1 MTLVGFTTGGRRCLS
16 GGSIRK
22 CFVCTKWLEC
32 SGWRCEMD
40 LCSAGAYA
48 LRKERDVDG
57 ETGVNIYRGD
67 S

>member
-1 MTLVGFTTGGRRCLS
+1 MTLAGFTTGGRRC
-16 GGSIRK
+16 
-22 CFVCTKWLEC
+22 
-32 SGWRCEMD
+32 EMD
-40 LCSAGAYA
+40 LCSVGAYT